1 MQAQLT
7 AHRATVEMIRDQAE
21 KEKQSSLDTQ
31 QERHNKN
38 LGECII
44 WCTFTHRHTLTFSD
58 LCSVTI
64 SVSLYFI

>member
-7 AHRATVEMIRDQAE
+7 AHKATVEMIRDQAE
-21 KEKQSSLDTQ
+21 KEKQSSLDSQ

-44 WCTFTHRHTLTFSD
+44 WCTFTRVHTLIF
-58 LCSVTI
+58 
-64 SVSLYFI
+64 F